1 MVVTFLKILVALYGA
16 EKLIAAKD
24 PARSFFDKID
34 FSANRFLVSLKNEEA
49 KAVLLKTS
57 RSLFIFNALLFLI
70 FIIGAF
76 VFKPLPRDFILN
88 WSVLFISTVLL
99 NIAIPWNLDH
109 IGFIKRFFIG
119 SPLMLIPVAPILSLA
134 LGAFYQIDMLDIFTT
149 IPQGKELL
157 EYFNGNRLYF
167 AASLSGILFILY
179 VVIPYIQFWVIC
191 FPIFYVF
198 LISVKLMQTVLHT
211 IHSKL
216 NENILAVIMGVLAVI
231 LAGM

>member
-34 FSANRFLVSLKNEEA
+34 FRANRFLISLKSEET
-49 KAVLLKTS
+49 KTVLLKTS
-57 RSLFIFNALLFLI
+57 RSLVIFNVLLFLI

-76 VFKPLPRDFILN
+76 VFKPLPREFVLN
-88 WSVLFISTVLL
+88 WSALFISTVFL

-109 IGFIKRFFIG
+109 ISFIKRFFVS
-119 SPLMLIPVAPILSLA
+119 SPLLLITATPILSLA
-134 LGAFYQIDMLDIFTT
+134 LGAFYQIDMLGIFTS

-157 EYFNGNRLYF
+157 EYFDGNRLYF
-167 AASLSGILFILY
+167 AASLSGIFFILY

-191 FPIFYVF
+191 LPIFYVF
-198 LISVKLMQTVLHT
+198 LTSVKLIQIVLRV
-211 IHSKL
+211 IHSRL
-216 NENILAVIMGVLAVI
+216 NENILAVFMGVLAVI